1 MKISSKLIRFF
12 RLVRMKKKE
21 KIFLD
26 NQIKTDPRT
35 VNQDQRKLCFFQMPM
50 DYYFLLISKSIIYEK
65 NIHLN
70 FAGSWPYYFKPFK
83 KRFFLHSI
91 IHIINSKILY
101 YFLKKK
107 WQKIYK
113 AINISKVYDFS
124 EFSISGLLYALKN
137 FFSLANQITSKEKL
151 LKLKLDKVIIGDLIY
166 DTYIRY
172 RQNPTVDLSDIYL
185 KFIIFKTL
193 IIYANIKN
201 FFKNKKVEY
210 YFTSYTSYINHG
222 LIVRY
227 FQKKKVKVYSF
238 PKQHIQ
244 NFCEK
249 ISSKKFY
256 SGTKDPDFIYK
267 KFLKEKNK
275 KKIISIAK
283 KKIELRFKGQVDE
296 GTSYLKISSYKKN
309 KFKINKN
316 FPFEGV
322 LFLHDFYDAPQES
335 GIKIFNDYYEWTEF
349 VLNVIRENKLNI
361 AVKPHPNSKP
371 ESLEYNKYLKKKY
384 SDVFFLDKD
393 YPNIQIFSSKTFKT
407 GISVCGSVLYE
418 LLYFNKAPLYISK
431 NLVSP
436 LKIVTSPKTKN
447 NYKKL
452 LLNFNKIKVKKIYKN
467 IMLGMFFFYLYS
479 DKSDLE
485 CSIAKEI
492 KLKNLDSDAL
502 SNLGYFDKE
511 LRKKILQKPNY

>member
-1 MKISSKLIRFF
+1 MEITNKFQRFLS
-12 RLVRMKKKE
+12 LVRMKEKE
-21 KIFLD
+21 KFFLD
-26 NQIKTDPRT
+26 NQKKTDPRT
-35 VNQDQRKLCFFQMPM
+35 ENHKKLCLFQIPM
-50 DYYFLLISKSIIYEK
+50 DYYFLLMSKSIIYEK
-65 NIHLN
+65 DINLKLV
-70 FAGSWPYYFKPFK
+70 GSWPYYFKPFK
-83 KRFFLHSI
+83 KRFFLYSI

-107 WQKIYK
+107 WKKIYK
-113 AINISKVYDFS
+113 AINIDKVYDFS
-124 EFSISGLLYALKN
+124 EFSIPGLLYALKN
-137 FFSLANQITSKEKL
+137 FFSLVNQITSKQKL
-151 LKLKLDKVIIGDLIY
+151 LKLKHDKVFIGDLIY

-172 RQNPTVDLSDIYL
+172 RQKPTVDLSDIYL

-193 IIYANIKN
+193 IIYANIKK
-201 FFKNKKVEY
+201 FFKNKKIKY

-227 FQKKKVKVYSF
+227 FQKKKVIVYSF

-249 ISSKKFY
+249 ISSKKLY
-256 SGTKDPDFIYK
+256 SSTKDPNFIYK
-267 KFLKEKNK
+267 QFLKEKNK

-283 KKIELRFKGQVDE
+283 KKLELRFKGQKDE
-296 GTSYLKISSYKKN
+296 GTNYMKIPSYKKN
-309 KFKINKN
+309 ILKINKN

-349 VLNVIRENKLNI
+349 VINVIRENKLNI

-384 SDVFFLDKD
+384 PDVFFLNKD
-393 YPNIQIFSSKTFKT
+393 YPNIHIFSSETFKT

-418 LLYFNKAPLYISK
+418 LMYFNKAPLYISK

-436 LKIVTSPKTKN
+436 LRIIAAPKTKK

-452 LLNFNKIKVKKIYKN
+452 LLNFNKIKVKKIHKN
-467 IMLGMFFFYLYS
+467 MMLGMYFFYLYS

-485 CSIAKEI
+485 CKIAKEI
-492 KLKNLDSDAL
+492 KLKNLDSDTL
-502 SNLGYFDKE
+502 SNLGFFVKE
-511 LRKKILQKPNY
+511 INKHIVPKTIY